1 MTPPKRELLKTG
13 NMMEKLYLYG
23 RSNAR
28 PYVSI
33 SDFFKVAMAAIS
45 KMAAF

>member
-28 PYVSI
+28 YVSI